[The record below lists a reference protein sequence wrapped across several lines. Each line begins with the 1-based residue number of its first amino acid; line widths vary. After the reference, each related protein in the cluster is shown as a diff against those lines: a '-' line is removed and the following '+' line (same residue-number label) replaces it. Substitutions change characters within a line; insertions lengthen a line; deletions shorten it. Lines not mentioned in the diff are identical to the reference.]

1 MCGRYNIITDA
12 EALVEFFEVAIFD
25 LEDFQN
31 NYNAAPTQL
40 LPVVR
45 QTDAGREL
53 CALRWGLVPFWAK
66 DTKIGYK
73 TINARS
79 ETLAS
84 KPAFRA
90 AFKKR
95 RCLVP
100 ASGYFEWQQANGK
113 QPYNICLEDR
123 GLFAFA
129 GLWEQWEREKET
141 LETFTIAT
149 TDASEQVRQIH
160 DRMPVIIPKTDYS
173 TWLESDDPD
182 ALQALLKPHEIAG
195 LMSYPVSKRV
205 SNARNNDASVVD
217 PA

>member
-1 MCGRYNIITDA
+1 MGAFSIYFVVTS
-12 EALVEFFEVAIFD
+12 F
-25 LEDFQN
+25 
-31 NYNAAPTQL
+31 APY
-40 LPVVR
+40 R
-45 QTDAGREL
+45 
-53 CALRWGLVPFWAK
+53 VPFWAK